1 MAQRQAAKSDEWY
14 TPAYAV
20 EPIIPYLK
28 KNSTVW
34 CPFDLPESNYV
45 KCLKENGF
53 KVIHSHISE
62 GKDFFKQEVPEC
74 DYIVS
79 NPPYSLKDDI
89 LERLI
94 AIEKPFAMLLNVSGL
109 FDSKKRFELLKDNPI
124 EILYMYPRVD
134 FFNFDRRGEKSSP
147 TYQSSYVCKNI
158 LPTQIAAVKI
168 NKQKE
173 PTSSA
178 NEVSC

>member
-14 TPAYAV
+14 TPAYAI

-28 KNSTVW
+28 KGSTVW

-62 GKDFFKQEVPEC
+62 GKDFFKQEVPDC

-79 NPPYSLKDDI
+79 NPPYSPP
-89 LERLI
+89 RF
-94 AIEKPFAMLLNVSGL
+94 AVMCWPAWMCPFLVSWLPGVCSAPGAFSARCPSWAWAAFSCEVSVHGFMHRSL
-109 FDSKKRFELLKDNPI
+109 FFLP
-124 EILYMYPRVD
+124 
-134 FFNFDRRGEKSSP
+134 RRGIPNGSERFGTVRNGAGNRPDHSR
-147 TYQSSYVCKNI
+147 
-158 LPTQIAAVKI
+158 
-168 NKQKE
+168 
-173 PTSSA
+173 
-178 NEVSC
+178 EVTHG